1 MCIGIE
7 GTAQAVGQGKELS
20 LLVEEQ
26 SSPISHKMWV
36 DADVLCPVTHT
47 KNVPHRGA

>member
-7 GTAQAVGQGKELS
+7 GTAPGVEQGKELS

-26 SSPISHKMWV
+26 SSSKSNEVWV
-36 DADVLCPVTHT
+36 DADIPEPVTYT
-47 KNVPHRGA
+47 SA